1 MNRGRS
7 FTRALLA
14 VSALAAVSPFVTAH
28 PAAAAA
34 VQVPGAQFPAG
45 TAELLFD
52 QGKRAFDAF
61 QYDKAIP
68 LFDSVLTAIA
78 ATPQVPRPDLQAQTL
93 ELRARARFATGD
105 SGGAE
110 QDFARLLTVNPRY
123 RLAAGVSP
131 RVVGVFDAVKRIT
144 VGQVTM
150 SLTPAG
156 EIELD
161 GKPVPMTE
169 APQTLD
175 MTAGDHTVT
184 ARRDGYRP
192 ITQKFTVVANNLI
205 SVPLELE
212 RVSATLTLVSTPDDV
227 EVLVDGASRG
237 KTIRGTDAAGAS
249 APFVLNDL
257 ATGTHRLQLRRDCYR
272 EVERTITIE
281 RPDDLTVEPL
291 TLLPATAVVRITA
304 SQPGATVFVDGA
316 PRGAAP
322 VEINNLCEGSHLIE
336 VKGANG
342 RFIDRRDWKMGDS
355 ASLTADLRSAFPI
368 VAARAGAG
376 QSADQVRASVERA
389 LSGSKKA
396 MIYAPAPNDLQS
408 ATRGEDIP
416 ADWLIPD
423 PSANPGAPPRVPRD
437 VTRELARRIAGR
449 LETQGVA
456 SVSAGSD
463 PYLVTVAVMA
473 AGSSEPDVF
482 TVNTGDAASR
492 TRAVDLLSAPLPPLA
507 RPSIETS
514 VVDVRGVKGAVVVRA
529 AGVGATAGLT
539 AGDIIVSAGGTPV
552 TSAAD
557 LRAKIAAAVP
567 PAASLPLQVQ
577 NTAGVTRTVNATVT
591 MVPDAMPLRSS
602 TLLYN
607 RALVDLRAAAATV
620 STVAERAAAH
630 VNLAIVNMRLGNWD
644 EAQKELALAQ
654 LPDGPGVS
662 AGTVAYLTGL
672 CLEATG
678 RTADAQAAFTKA
690 AASPLARLST
700 DGPLVAPLAQQKI
713 RR

>member
-1 MNRGRS
+1 MKRGRS

-14 VSALAAVSPFVTAH
+14 VSGLAVASPFVIAS
-28 PAAAAA
+28 PATVSAE
-34 VQVPGAQFPAG
+34 QVPGAQMPAG

-78 ATPQVPRPDLQAQTL
+78 ATPQVPRPDLQAQAL

-123 RLAAGVSP
+123 RLAPGVSP

-161 GKPVPMTE
+161 GKAVPMTE

-175 MTAGDHTVT
+175 MIAGDHTVT

-192 ITQKFTVVANNLI
+192 ITQKFTVTANNI
-205 SVPLELE
+205 VSVALELE

-227 EVLVDGASRG
+227 EVLFDGASRG
-237 KTIRGTDAAGAS
+237 RTIRGTDAGAS

-272 EVERTITIE
+272 EIERTITIE

-291 TLLPATAVVRITA
+291 TLLPATAVAKITA
-304 SQPGATVFVDGA
+304 SQPGATVYVDGA

-322 VEINNLCEGSHLIE
+322 LEINNLCEGSHLIE

-355 ASLTADLRSAFPI
+355 ATLTADLRTAFPI
-368 VAARAGAG
+368 VAARAGTG
-376 QSADQVRASVERA
+376 QSADQLRTSVERA
-389 LSGSKKA
+389 LAGSKKA
-396 MIYAPAPNDLQS
+396 MIYAPAANDLQS
-408 ATRGEDIP
+408 ATNGEELP
-416 ADWLIPD
+416 AGWLIPD

-449 LETQGVA
+449 LDSQGVA
-456 SVSAGSD
+456 SVSAGTD
-463 PYLVTVAVMA
+463 PYLVTVAVVA

-492 TRAVDLLSAPLPPLA
+492 ARAIDLLSASLPPLA

-514 VVDVRGVKGAVVVRA
+514 VVDVMGVKGAMVVRA

-557 LRAKIAAAVP
+557 LRAKIAATVP
-567 PAASLPLQVQ
+567 PAASLALQVQ
-577 NTAGVTRTVNATVT
+577 NTEGVTRTVNATVT

-602 TLLYN
+602 SLLYN

-630 VNLAIVNMRLGNWD
+630 INLAIVNMRLGNWD

-678 RTADAQAAFTKA
+678 RAAEAQAAFTKA